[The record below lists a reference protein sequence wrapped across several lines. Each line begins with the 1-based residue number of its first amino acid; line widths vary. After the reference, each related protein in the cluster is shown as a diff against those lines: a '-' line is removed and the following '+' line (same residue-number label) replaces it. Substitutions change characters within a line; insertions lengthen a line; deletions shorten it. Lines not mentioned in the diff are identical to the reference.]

1 VRKSYLLI
9 SPNSSVDAAKSVDM
23 IIFLVGYLNRGW
35 KVSA

>member
-1 VRKSYLLI
+1 
-9 SPNSSVDAAKSVDM
+9 VDAAKSVDM